1 MTAAPLHFGTL
12 RVMLDPSGLL
22 WCPEAGVL
30 AVADLHLEKS
40 TAAAAR
46 GALLPPL
53 DSRLTLERL
62 WRGVARYRP
71 RTLVAVGDSFHDRGG
86 ALRLGPA
93 ERDLLARIAGT
104 CELVW
109 VAGNH
114 DPDPP
119 QGLPGVAAAAFRTH
133 GLVFRHE
140 AKAGV
145 VPEGGEVEICGHH
158 HPKARVTTR
167 AGTISRPC
175 FIADSR
181 RAILPAFGTYTGGLD
196 VLHPAIA
203 GLFPR
208 GARVFLLGQQRLFS
222 FTLAQVRAA

>member
-1 MTAAPLHFGTL
+1 MIAAPLHFGTL

-22 WCPEAGVL
+22 WCPDSGVL
-30 AVADLHLEKS
+30 AVADLHLEKAS
-40 TAAAAR
+40 AAAAR

-62 WRGVARYRP
+62 WRGVTRYRP
-71 RTLVAVGDSFHDRGG
+71 RVLVAVGDSFHDRGG
-86 ALRLGPA
+86 ALRLGPG
-93 ERDLLARIAGT
+93 ERDLLARIAGA

-114 DPDPP
+114 DPEPP
-119 QGLPGVAAAAFRTH
+119 QGLAGVATDEFRQG

-140 AKAGV
+140 ARAGH
-145 VPEGGEVEICGHH
+145 PPKDGEVEICGHH

-167 AGTISRPC
+167 AGVISRPC

-181 RAILPAFGTYTGGLD
+181 RAILPAFGAFTGGLD